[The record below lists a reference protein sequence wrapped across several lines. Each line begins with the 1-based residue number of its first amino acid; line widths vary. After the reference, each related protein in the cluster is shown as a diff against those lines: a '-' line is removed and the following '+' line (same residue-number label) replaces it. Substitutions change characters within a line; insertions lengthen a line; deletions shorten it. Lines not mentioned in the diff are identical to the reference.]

1 MSKIFEIIWERLTH
15 LGSVPLCNGIP
26 SRAPH
31 FLGICF
37 PLCYRCTFI
46 LLFFFLT
53 IVYCFYSHKKINRYF
68 LIGCLF
74 PMIIDGCLQTFFG
87 IESTNLKRAITGAVF
102 GVGIGGMIS
111 YLYAWIDSRSF

>member
-1 MSKIFEIIWERLTH
+1 MH

-31 FLGICF
+31 FFGICF

-87 IESTNLKRAITGAVF
+87 IESTNLKRTITGAVF
-102 GVGIGGMIS
+102 GIGIGGMIS
-111 YLYAWIDSRSF
+111 YLYTWIDLRSF